1 MLLYTSMKPAF
12 VIAFICAVVAI
23 SAYYYNKRVSTEV
36 TEIDLIKNSLSGT
49 RAFIHSGS
57 SIAFTCPKNAYQLL
71 SITRFVLAPS
81 FIVERKNDADTLLS
95 VQYSKAQDTSITAII
110 NSRNTIWH
118 TEDSLYTYNL
128 SIAR

>member
-12 VIAFICAVVAI
+12 IIAFICAAVAI

-57 SIAFTCPKNAYQLL
+57 SIAFTCPPNAYQLL

-81 FIVERKNDADTLLS
+81 FIEEKKNDADTLLS
-95 VQYSKAQDTSITAII
+95 VQYSNAKDNDITAII
-110 NSRNTIWH
+110 NSRSTIWH

>member
-49 RAFIHSGS
+49 KAIIHSGS
-57 SIAFTCPKNAYQLL
+57 SIAFTCPKDAYQLL

-81 FIVERKNDADTLLS
+81 LIEEKKNGADTLLS
-95 VQYSKAQDTSITAII
+95 IQYRKVQDSAITAII
-110 NSRNTIWH
+110 SSRNTIWH
-118 TEDSLYTYNL
+118 TKDSLYTYNL

>member
-12 VIAFICAVVAI
+12 VIAFICAAVAI

-49 RAFIHSGS
+49 KRFIHPGS
-57 SIAFTCPKNAYQLL
+57 SIAFCAPKEAYQLL
-71 SITRFVLAPS
+71 SISRFVLAPS
-81 FIVERKNDADTLLS
+81 FIEEKNNNADTLLS
-95 VQYSKAQDTSITAII
+95 VQYSKAQDSNITAII
-110 NSRNTIWH
+110 NSRSTIWQ

-128 SIAR
+128 SIVK

>member
-1 MLLYTSMKPAF
+1 MKPAF

-81 FIVERKNDADTLLS
+81 FIAERKNDADTLLS

-110 NSRNTIWH
+110 NIRNTLWH
-118 TEDSLYTYNL
+118 AEDSLYTYNL